1 MIRKI
6 KRKVKENWIKL
17 YCGYARFYKVPMK
30 QEILDT
36 LWSWIHDEIHVVNGI
51 CYEIEDKIVGIAH
64 YRTMP
69 RPIKGQYIG
78 FLDDLF
84 VDEHFRGQKIAQK
97 LIKYLKSISKEN
109 KWDGIRWITHS
120 SNETAKKL
128 YDKIAKKQDLNYM
141 NLKGTKFQIKVWNYL
156 KKIPKGEVRT
166 YLQVAKAIGRPK
178 AHRAVAN
185 AVGKNPYPPKIPCH
199 RVIRT
204 DGSLGGYSGKG
215 GIKTKLR
222 LLRSEKVDI

>member
-1 MIRKI
+1 M
-6 KRKVKENWIKL
+6 IKL
-17 YCGYARFYKVPMK
+17 
-30 QEILDT
+30 
-36 LWSWIHDEIHVVNGI
+36 
-51 CYEIEDKIVGIAH
+51 
-64 YRTMP
+64 
-69 RPIKGQYIG
+69 
-78 FLDDLF
+78 
-84 VDEHFRGQKIAQK
+84 QKI
-97 LIKYLKSISKEN
+97 
-109 KWDGIRWITHS
+109 
-120 SNETAKKL
+120 
-128 YDKIAKKQDLNYM
+128 QDLNYM

-156 KKIPKGEVRT
+156 KKIPRGKVRT
-166 YLQVAKAIGRPK
+166 YLQVAKAIGKPK